1 MITEV
6 APRTAPVGVG
16 FGIVRVKAERHVVVR
31 NGSFM
36 ITKFVL
42 RITPIVI
49 GSGIIWGETEHLSV
63 GIYRCFVI
71 VLFTVEIANGEPR
84 LRPKLWVGS
93 FNLLGNRTPPSNT
106 IIALFLLLD
115 RGRGR
120 RFCCLAYSLSDLQKT
135 LVVCRWWLVLHH
147 GLAVGGNCLQSAE
160 LRCFP
165 IAGSQD
171 YRDHAR
177 CPLRVSFHRDLR
189 FLVAIV

>member
-1 MITEV
+1 
-6 APRTAPVGVG
+6 
-16 FGIVRVKAERHVVVR
+16 
-31 NGSFM
+31 M

-42 RITPIVI
+42 RIAPVGV
-49 GSGIIWGETEHLSV
+49 GSGIIWGEMEHLSV
-63 GIYRCFVI
+63 GIYRRFVI
-71 VLFTVEIANGEPR
+71 ALFTVEIANGEPR
-84 LRPKLWVGS
+84 PRPKLS
-93 FNLLGNRTPPSNT
+93 IDAFNLLSNRTPPSDV
-106 IIALFLLLD
+106 IIALFLLLG

-120 RFCCLAYSLSDLQKT
+120 RFYCLAYSPSDLQKT